1 VSFVRRRIRIAI
13 AILMTSTKMEK
24 VSKSRISIW
33 FVVKIGKQVDGFL
46 RARRWL

>member
-24 VSKSRISIW
+24 DSRSRIAGR
-33 FVVKIGKQVDGFL
+33 FVVKNVGQVDGFL
-46 RARRWL
+46 RRSL